1 MFRQSGI
8 WFYGLAGSGKT
19 FASTLI
25 ADKLG
30 NAFVIDGDEVR
41 RHISFDLGYEKGD
54 RLIQL
59 QRVFGLAELVVR
71 NNLYPVIST
80 VTMNAKILEC
90 CNGLGLEV
98 VQIVRPFDQ
107 LMLHRPSLYANS
119 ENVVGKQI
127 IQEKLNTKIINNDGS
142 TDFETLIV
150 KSVE

>member
-1 MFRQSGI
+1 MFSQSGI

-19 FASTLI
+19 FASNLI
-25 ADKLG
+25 ADKLA

-41 RHISFDLGYEKGD
+41 RHISFDLGYEKSD

-59 QRVFGLAELVVR
+59 QRVFGLAELVIK

-80 VTMNAKILEC
+80 VTMSAKILEC

-127 IQEKLNTKIINNDGS
+127 IQEKLNTKIIKNDGS

>member
-1 MFRQSGI
+1 MFGQSGI

-19 FASTLI
+19 FASTVI
-25 ADKLG
+25 ADKLE

-41 RHISFDLGYEKGD
+41 RHISFDLGYDKSE

-59 QRVFGLAELVVR
+59 QRVFGLAELVIK

-80 VTMNAKILEC
+80 VSMSAKILEC
-90 CNGLGLEV
+90 CNGLGLQV

-107 LMLHRPSLYANS
+107 LILHRPSLYANS

-127 IQEKLNTKIINNDGS
+127 VQEKLNTKIIHNDGS
-142 TDFETLIV
+142 IDFKSLIE